1 LGRSVWGGFFYGKFR
16 EAANKEN
23 SYMSVQLQKRLFTVK
38 EYHLMTEAGILS
50 EGDRVELIEGEI
62 VKMAAIGTR
71 HASSVKRLIAVF
83 SDLERRRAIIGAQD
97 PIQLTER
104 TEPQPDVVLLEPR
117 ADYYATAH
125 PVPSEV
131 LLLVEVSDSTVD
143 YDRDVKVSIYARSLI
158 QEVWLVDLVE
168 NCLEVYRQPGPNGYS
183 LMLKFWRGQQV
194 APLAFPDLEVSVD
207 FILG

>member
-1 LGRSVWGGFFYGKFR
+1 
-16 EAANKEN
+16 
-23 SYMSVQLQKRLFTVK
+23 
-38 EYHLMTEAGILS
+38 MTEAGILS

-71 HASSVKRLIAVF
+71 HASCVRRLIRSF
-83 SDLERRRAIIGAQD
+83 SVIPQNLAILGVQD
-97 PIQLTER
+97 PIQLTEH
-104 TEPQPDVVLLEPR
+104 TEPQPDVVLLQPR

-131 LLLVEVSDSTVD
+131 LLLVEVSDSTVN

-168 NCLEVYRQPGPNGYS
+168 NCWEVYPQPGRNGYS
-183 LMLKFWRGQQV
+183 LMLKFCRGQQV

>member
-1 LGRSVWGGFFYGKFR
+1 
-16 EAANKEN
+16 
-23 SYMSVQLQKRLFTVK
+23 MSVQLQKRLFTVK
-38 EYHLMTEAGILS
+38 EYHLMTEVGILS

-71 HASSVKRLIAVF
+71 HASSVKRLT
-83 SDLERRRAIIGAQD
+83 RRLSLIPEYVATLGVQD
-97 PIQLTER
+97 SIQLTER
-104 TEPQPDVVLLEPR
+104 TELQPDVVLLEPR

-131 LLLVEVSDSTVD
+131 WLLVEVSDSTVD

-183 LMLKFWRGQQV
+183 LILKFWRGQQV
-194 APLAFPDLEVSVD
+194 APLAFPEFVVSVD

>member
-1 LGRSVWGGFFYGKFR
+1 
-16 EAANKEN
+16 
-23 SYMSVQLQKRLFTVK
+23 MSVQTQRRLFTVQ
-38 EYHLMTEAGILS
+38 EYHLMSEAGVFANN
-50 EGDRVELIEGEI
+50 ERVELIEGEI
-62 VKMAAIGTR
+62 IQMAAIGTR

-83 SDLERRRAIIGAQD
+83 SDLERRKAIIGAQD

-104 TEPQPDVVLLEPR
+104 TEPQPDVVLLRPR

-131 LLLVEVSDSTVD
+131 LLLVEVADSTVD
-143 YDRDVKVSIYARSLI
+143 NDRNIKVPIYARSLI

-194 APLAFPDLEVSVD
+194 APLAFPDFEVSVD